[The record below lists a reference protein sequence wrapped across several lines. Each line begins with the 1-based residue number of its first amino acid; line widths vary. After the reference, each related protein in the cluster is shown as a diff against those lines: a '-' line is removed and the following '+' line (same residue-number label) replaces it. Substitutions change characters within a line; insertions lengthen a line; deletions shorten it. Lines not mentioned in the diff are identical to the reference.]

1 MAFLGDFGKLFL
13 GGASTQQAVTAGSI
27 ALGVPPTKAA
37 GLGSIAQA
45 GATGLSAINRAQ
57 QGQSVAVSQA
67 TQTVPQET
75 QQSGTT
81 SGMAYGG
88 GFQPAVFNVPQV
100 PQSTQQSG
108 FQTANLL
115 PFVMGAGSLAAGV
128 GAVID
133 LFYNDPITGETKRKK
148 ITRKFKSQ
156 VKQSVELVG
165 LEETSKMLNTDPSVV
180 VQILLKRFRN
190 DGPYIT
196 KAAVRKT
203 RSTVRKMEQVNMLS
217 KEIAKLAGGTTTRRR
232 ATTGTRA
239 STSRKTTVIQ

>member
-13 GGASTQQAVTAGSI
+13 GGATTKQAVTAGSI
-27 ALGVPPTKAA
+27 ALGVDPVKAA

-45 GATGLSAINRAQ
+45 GATGLSAINRTQ

-67 TQTVPQET
+67 TQTQPQES
-75 QQSGTT
+75 QQSGTQG
-81 SGMAYGG
+81 GMMYQN
-88 GFQPAVFNVPQV
+88 GFLPASFANIPT
-100 PQSTQQSG
+100 PPSTQQSG
-108 FQTANLL
+108 FQNVNLPAL
-115 PFVMGAGSLAAGV
+115 FMGGGAILSGAA
-128 GAVID
+128 AVID

-165 LEETSKMLNTDPSVV
+165 LEETARMLNTEPEIV
-180 VQILLKRFRN
+180 VQVLLKRFRN

-217 KEIAKLAGGTTTRRR
+217 KEIAKLAGTSTTRRR
-232 ATTGTRA
+232 ATSGTRA
-239 STSRKTTVIQ
+239 STSRKTTVI

>member
-27 ALGVPPTKAA
+27 ALGVPPTQAA

-45 GATGLSAINRAQ
+45 GATGLSAINRSQ

-67 TQTVPQET
+67 TQTVPQES
-75 QQSGTT
+75 QQSGTQG
-81 SGMAYGG
+81 GMMYQN
-88 GFQPAVFNVPQV
+88 GFQPAVFNFPTPPQA
-100 PQSTQQSG
+100 TQQSG
-108 FQTANLL
+108 FQQANLL

-165 LEETSKMLNTDPSVV
+165 LEETAKMLNTQPEIV

-190 DGPYIT
+190 DGPYLT

-217 KEIAKLAGGTTTRRR
+217 REIAKLGGTTARRATTTRR
-232 ATTGTRA
+232 A
-239 STSRKTTVIQ
+239 STAASRKTTVIQ